1 METANKNL
9 TFLQYIL
16 LFCFF
21 LNEKRIKMSLSLLF
35 MLSLSAV
42 SLVFPTY
49 NIAKGTD
56 IKLGRRL
63 VLMGYLRQR
72 QRQGAASLIKEK

>member
-1 METANKNL
+1 
-9 TFLQYIL
+9 
-16 LFCFF
+16 
-21 LNEKRIKMSLSLLF
+21 MSLSLLF